1 MVESVE
7 LNGNLLTLYEDIL
20 KFISRYCDLEKTKPK
35 KAKVSAPVQARA
47 DYPIYAVREAVSN
60 VLMHRDLAIRDIPTR
75 ISIYD
80 NSIEFINPRRT
91 NGFSPPASRAIR
103 YGIAQ
108 RLNPQIASIFE
119 KREYGTNV
127 PRGGLPMLL
136 RDSHRFSGR
145 RSEIYT
151 TNDEFKLKIYGA

>member
-1 MVESVE
+1 
-7 LNGNLLTLYEDIL
+7 
-20 KFISRYCDLEKTKPK
+20 
-35 KAKVSAPVQARA
+35 VQARA
-47 DYPIYAVREAVSN
+47 NYHLYAVREAVAN
-60 VLMHRDLAIRDIPTR
+60 ALMHRDLAIRDIPTR

-80 NSIEFINPRRT
+80 NAVEFINPRRT

-103 YGIAQ
+103 YGVTQ
-108 RLNPQIASIFE
+108 RLNPQIAAIFE
-119 KREYGTNV
+119 KREYGTTV

-151 TNDEFKLKIYGA
+151 TNDEFKLKIYGV

>member
-1 MVESVE
+1 
-7 LNGNLLTLYEDIL
+7 
-20 KFISRYCDLEKTKPK
+20 
-35 KAKVSAPVQARA
+35 
-47 DYPIYAVREAVSN
+47 
-60 VLMHRDLAIRDIPTR
+60 MHRDLAIRDIPSR
-75 ISIYD
+75 IAIYD
-80 NSIEFINPRRT
+80 NAIEFINPRRT

-103 YGIAQ
+103 YGITQ

-119 KREYGTNV
+119 KREYGTSV

-136 RDSHRFSGR
+136 RDTHRFSGR